1 MGFIDFLVIGLYAA
15 AVLAIGTAVG
25 RRWPGADDFLLGD
38 RRVPTGAV
46 LLSLVATE
54 LSAATFVGVPA
65 DAYGKLAWTYL
76 QFGIGSIFARIVLA
90 RWVVPLYH
98 RRRVRTVYEFI
109 GERFGTGARRG
120 TAGTFLIGR
129 LFASSVRLYIAA
141 FAFSRVFGSGI
152 EIAIIACGLIAAVYS
167 IRGGIRAVI
176 WTDALQGAV
185 LLAGA
190 VAVLATIAAQMP
202 GGLTGVF
209 EWARESGA
217 IAWLSFD
224 RPATGDT
231 ASAGDW
237 LSLILRHDRHVIT
250 AVVGGFVL
258 TLATHSTDHDM
269 VQRLLTTKTGRQGG
283 IALALSGF
291 VNVPVVILFLSIGTG
306 LAALAASGGGRSR
319 RCRLCVPDLRPRTD
333 GVPVARAGARRTV
346 RGGDVEPRL
355 GDLCDR
361 SDLGG
366 RSRRNGPRWGRGAG
380 RSKPAQYPTLRR
392 IADPGGRSGSPSSNA
407 DSRTQNSASSRS
419 RSLR

>member
-141 FAFSRVFGSGI
+141 FAFSRV
-152 EIAIIACGLIAAVYS
+152 
-167 IRGGIRAVI
+167 
-176 WTDALQGAV
+176 
-185 LLAGA
+185 
-190 VAVLATIAAQMP
+190 
-202 GGLTGVF
+202 
-209 EWARESGA
+209 
-217 IAWLSFD
+217 
-224 RPATGDT
+224 
-231 ASAGDW
+231 
-237 LSLILRHDRHVIT
+237 
-250 AVVGGFVL
+250 
-258 TLATHSTDHDM
+258 
-269 VQRLLTTKTGRQGG
+269 
-283 IALALSGF
+283 
-291 VNVPVVILFLSIGTG
+291 
-306 LAALAASGGGRSR
+306 
-319 RCRLCVPDLRPRTD
+319 
-333 GVPVARAGARRTV
+333 
-346 RGGDVEPRL
+346 
-355 GDLCDR
+355 
-361 SDLGG
+361 
-366 RSRRNGPRWGRGAG
+366 
-380 RSKPAQYPTLRR
+380 
-392 IADPGGRSGSPSSNA
+392 
-407 DSRTQNSASSRS
+407 
-419 RSLR
+419 